1 MEIFFK
7 RDKVGGK
14 KQITRTINGGVQGQ
28 QNFENG
34 KAEGR
39 MTIYPVE
46 QGQTNTTTAFK
57 KFEKDLKSQR
67 I

>member
-1 MEIFFK
+1 M
-7 RDKVGGK
+7 GGA
-14 KQITRTINGGVQGQ
+14 QGQ

-39 MTIYPVE
+39 MTIYPIG
-46 QGQTNTTTAFK
+46 QGQTNPMSAFK
-57 KFEKDLKSQR
+57 KFEKDLKYQR

>member
-1 MEIFFK
+1 M
-7 RDKVGGK
+7 GGA
-14 KQITRTINGGVQGQ
+14 QGQ

-34 KAEGR
+34 KAER

-46 QGQTNTTTAFK
+46 QGQTHPMSAFK
-57 KFEKDLKSQR
+57 KFEKDLKYQR

>member
-1 MEIFFK
+1 MG
-7 RDKVGGK
+7 R
-14 KQITRTINGGVQGQ
+14 VQGQ
-28 QNFENG
+28 RNFENG
-34 KAEGR
+34 KAGGR

-46 QGQTNTTTAFK
+46 QGQTNTTRAFK